1 MTVRWCLARLPP
13 GWSGWWLGE
22 AGGSVRLVAVLLAAA
37 VAWVLTGPAPA
48 LRRLAG
54 RERDRR
60 TGPTVLTGIDEP
72 AGLTGLATTPERDRG
87 LVAAVRLRR
96 AGLRHL
102 AGRRSQ
108 VQLSVS
114 LGEVLT
120 GLASGLVT
128 GAAPR
133 DVLADAAAGLPG
145 LDELAATARSP
156 TGDLP
161 GALDRLGR
169 RSGGGAAADLA
180 LLWRLA
186 ERTGCSLAG
195 PVQRLRDADRG
206 EAAVRRE
213 LAAQLAGPRA
223 TGRLL
228 AGLPVVGV
236 ALGAGLG
243 ADPLGFLLGTSAGAA
258 CLAVGGVLVLLG
270 LLWTRALVRSV
281 EPGRGKGLGAR

>member
-1 MTVRWCLARLPP
+1 M
-13 GWSGWWLGE
+13 
-22 AGGSVRLVAVLLAAA
+22 LLAAA
-37 VAWVLTGPAPA
+37 VAWVLTAPGPA
-48 LRRLAG
+48 LGRLAG
-54 RERDRR
+54 RAGRR
-60 TGPTVLTGIDEP
+60 A
-72 AGLTGLATTPERDRG
+72 AGLVSPPEQERG
-87 LVAAVRLRR
+87 VGTALRLRR
-96 AGLRHL
+96 LGLPPSAGPPGLPRR
-102 AGRRSQ
+102 ARRRSRAE
-108 VQLSVS
+108 LSSS

-145 LDELAATARSP
+145 LGELPATARSP

-169 RSGGGAAADLA
+169 CPGGAVAADLA

-195 PVQRLRDADRG
+195 PVQRLRDADRA
-206 EAAVRRE
+206 EAAVHRE

-223 TGRLL
+223 TARLL

-236 ALGAGLG
+236 AMGAGLG
-243 ADPLGFLLGTSAGAA
+243 ADPLGFLLGTRPGAA
-258 CLAVGGVLVLLG
+258 CLAGGGILVGLG

-281 EPGRGKGLGAR
+281 PGCGRLG